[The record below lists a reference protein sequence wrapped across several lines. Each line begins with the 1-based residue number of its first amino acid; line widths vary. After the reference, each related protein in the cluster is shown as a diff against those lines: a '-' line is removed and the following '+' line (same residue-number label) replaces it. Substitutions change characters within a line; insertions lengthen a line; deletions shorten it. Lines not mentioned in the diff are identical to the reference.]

1 MTAGASEVTT
11 TGVFGGSFNP
21 VHNGHIAL
29 AREVVRQGL
38 ADRVMLVLSPLNP
51 LKANSQALQPDSI
64 RMEMLRLAC
73 APYPELEASD
83 IELSMPRPSYTIDT
97 LHRLSQERPGERFRL
112 IIGADN
118 WAIFNRWRASE
129 ELLRDYS
136 PIVYPRDDFPMPEDG
151 SGATPLSST
160 LFPYSSTEVRNRLES
175 GLPVNNMVAPEVLS
189 YIKQHNIWKQT
200 L

>member
-1 MTAGASEVTT
+1 MT

-51 LKANSQALQPDSI
+51 LKANAQALLPDNV
-64 RMEMLRLAC
+64 RMDMLRLAC
-73 APYPELEASD
+73 APYPELSASD
-83 IELSMPRPSYTIDT
+83 IELSMPRPSYTVDT
-97 LHRLSQERPGERFRL
+97 LRRLSAENPDERFRL

-118 WAIFNRWRASE
+118 WAIFPRWRSSD
-129 ELLRDYS
+129 ELLKDYA
-136 PIVYPRDDFPMPEDG
+136 PIVYPREEFALPGEG
-151 SGATPLSST
+151 SGATPLSSP
-160 LFPYSSTEVRNRLES
+160 LFPFSSTEVRERLEK
-175 GLPVNNMVAPEVLS
+175 GLPVNNMVPPEVLN
-189 YIKQHNIWKQT
+189 YIKKNNLWKQT